1 MSAELFADRLRELR
15 EQAGMSRKDLAAK
28 AGFRSEA
35 GIRDLEQGVRK
46 PTWETVLALAK
57 ALEVECTAFTVP
69 ASADLP
75 PAKAG
80 RPKKSEPEG
89 EQAPARPRGRPRK
102 GSGDAVAGE
111 GEGSAAGGAAPAPK
125 KGKGPGGTGG

>member
-1 MSAELFADRLRELR
+1 MSVELFADRLRELR
-15 EQAGMSRKDLAAK
+15 EQAGLSRKELAAK

-46 PTWETVLALAK
+46 PTWETVLALAQ
-57 ALEVECTAFTVP
+57 AMGVECTAFTVP

-80 RPKKSEPEG
+80 RPKGPDPEG
-89 EQAPARPRGRPRK
+89 EPAPAKPRGRPRK
-102 GSGDAVAGE
+102 AGSPEQKQETVNASEKPTA
-111 GEGSAAGGAAPAPK
+111 K
-125 KGKGPGGTGG
+125 KRKTKE